1 MGGQRMNT
9 LLRMHARTVA
19 MALFGLAVLAAPAT
33 AQIIA
38 TSIPKSIAGGGEGR
52 WAFHLMWAPYAKWN
66 IATFEEDPVAFLST
80 RGDPKSDFLGAAEVA
95 FKAGENFTVGI
106 GGWYNKVGNDS
117 AEYAFFLADP
127 EGSVFLA
134 GPVNRDVTHTEGHIN
149 AFYKSLGVQFG
160 LVHNTTRIN
169 TITADIATVD
179 DIPIPLELANEI
191 LTDVAG
197 VEDTANDWDG
207 YLVYKVGGTTGNDNN
222 WSFSLGG
229 GVYHYDIVDKTVPSF
244 FATAT
249 VGVFRGLGLDASY
262 WYVGKTDRS
271 ELQEALADAGVD
283 LDQSLNRFMVG
294 VSYTFSR

>member
-1 MGGQRMNT
+1 MKSSRVHIRT
-9 LLRMHARTVA
+9 LS
-19 MALFGLAVLAAPAT
+19 MALLGLAVLAAPAR

-66 IATFEEDPVAFLST
+66 IATFEEDPTAFLAT
-80 RGDPKSDFLGAAEVA
+80 KGDPKSDFLGAAEVA
-95 FKAGENFTVGI
+95 FKAGDAVTIGV

-117 AEYAFFLADP
+117 AEYVFFLADP
-127 EGSVFLA
+127 DGSVFLS
-134 GPVNRDVTHTEGHIN
+134 GPVNRDVKHIEGHVN
-149 AFYKSLGVQFG
+149 VFYKSLGVQFG
-160 LVHNTTRIN
+160 LVHNTTQIN
-169 TITADIATVD
+169 TITADFATVD
-179 DIPIPLELANEI
+179 DIPIPLDVANGL

-197 VEDTANDWDG
+197 VEDTANDWDS
-207 YLVYKVGGTTGNDNN
+207 YLIYKAGGSTGSDNN

-229 GVYHYDIVDKTVPSF
+229 GIYHYDIVSKTVPSF

-249 VGVFRGLGLDASY
+249 LGIYKGLGVDGSY

-271 ELQEALADAGVD
+271 ELQQALSDAGVD
-283 LDQSLNRFMVG
+283 FDQSLNRLMVG

>member
-1 MGGQRMNT
+1 MRM
-9 LLRMHARTVA
+9 RHARTVA
-19 MALFGLAVLAAPAT
+19 MALVGLALVAAPAT

-38 TSIPKSIAGGGEGR
+38 TSIPKSIAGGGAGR

-66 IATFEEDPVAFLST
+66 IATFEEDPSAFLAT
-80 RGDPKSDFLGAAEVA
+80 KGDPKSDFLGAAEVA
-95 FKAGENFTVGI
+95 FTAGENVSIGL

-117 AEYAFFLADP
+117 ADYIFFLADP
-127 EGSVFLA
+127 EGSVFLS
-134 GPVNRDVTHTEGHIN
+134 GPVNRDVKHLEGHVN
-149 AFYKSLGVQFG
+149 VFYKALGVQFG
-160 LVHNTTRIN
+160 LVHNTTQIN

-179 DIPIPLELANEI
+179 DIPIPLDVANDI

-207 YLVYKVGGTTGNDNN
+207 YLIYKVGGTTASDSN

-229 GVYHYDIVDKTVPSF
+229 GIYHYDIVSKTVPSF

-249 VGVFRGLGLDASY
+249 VGLYKGLGVDASY

-271 ELQEALADAGVD
+271 ELQRALADAGVD

>member
-1 MGGQRMNT
+1 MR
-9 LLRMHARTVA
+9 ARSVA
-19 MALFGLAVLAAPAT
+19 IAAFGLAVVAAPAT

-38 TSIPKSIAGGGEGR
+38 TSIPKSLAGGGAGR

-66 IATFEEDPVAFLST
+66 ISTFEEDPVAFLAT
-80 RGDPKSDFLGAAEVA
+80 KGDPKSDFLGAAEVA
-95 FKAGENFTVGI
+95 FKAGEDVTVGL

-127 EGSVFLA
+127 GGNVFLA
-134 GPVNRDVTHTEGHIN
+134 GPVNRDVTYTEGHVN
-149 AFYKSLGVQFG
+149 VFYKSLGVQFG
-160 LVHNTTRIN
+160 LVHSNYKVN
-169 TITADIATVD
+169 TITADIATID
-179 DIPIPLELANEI
+179 DFDIPLDLANEI
-191 LTDVAG
+191 LAEEVSG
-197 VEDTANDWDG
+197 VEDSANDWDG
-207 YLVYKVGGTTGNDNN
+207 YLVYKVGGTTGNDSL

-229 GVYHYDIVDKTVPSF
+229 GIYHYDIVSNTVPSF

-249 VGVFRGLGLDASY
+249 VGVFKGLGVDASY

-271 ELQEALADAGVD
+271 ELQEALADVGVD

>member
-1 MGGQRMNT
+1 MKSSRVHIRT
-9 LLRMHARTVA
+9 LS
-19 MALFGLAVLAAPAT
+19 MALLGLAVLAAPAR

-66 IATFEEDPVAFLST
+66 IATFEEDPTAFLAT
-80 RGDPKSDFLGAAEVA
+80 KGDPKSDFLGAAEVA
-95 FKAGENFTVGI
+95 FKAGDAVTIGV

-117 AEYAFFLADP
+117 AEYVFFLADP
-127 EGSVFLA
+127 DGSVFLS
-134 GPVNRDVTHTEGHIN
+134 GPVNRDVKHIEGHVN
-149 AFYKSLGVQFG
+149 VFYKSLGVQFG
-160 LVHNTTRIN
+160 LVHNTTQIN
-169 TITADIATVD
+169 TITADFATVD
-179 DIPIPLELANEI
+179 DIPIPLDIANGL

-197 VEDTANDWDG
+197 VEDTANDWDS
-207 YLVYKVGGTTGNDNN
+207 YLIYKAGGSTGSDNN

-229 GVYHYDIVDKTVPSF
+229 GIYHYDIVSKTVPSF

-249 VGVFRGLGLDASY
+249 LGIYKGLGVDGSY

-271 ELQEALADAGVD
+271 ELQQALSDAGVD
-283 LDQSLNRFMVG
+283 FDQSLNRLMVG